1 MLKCSRFHRYFVVFV
16 LNDTNTLR
24 LFVLFIQ
31 TFCPIYSD
39 FLSYFSI
46 VSQTFC
52 PISTLSDFE

>member
-31 TFCPIYSD
+31 TFCPILA
-39 FLSYFSI
+39 LSLRLFVLY
-46 VSQTFC
+46 QHY
-52 PISTLSDFE
+52 PTLSK